1 MGDSQ
6 TFDAAETNCMS
17 SGGRLA
23 IIRSTELNTLLTSIV
38 SPALSSPH
46 CYWFGLSRLSDN
58 DQFIW
63 SDGTQLSNSMWIP
76 GEPSRFTGRSCG
88 CLGSDGNNADNHGR
102 WDSRTCLDA
111 LPYICERP
119 QVQITGQWIY
129 FPEIPNVQYYFSTF
143 TTSYFIASEYCQQI
157 GGRLAQIKTKAIY
170 TAVTD
175 HFVVA
180 YWFGLDDLSKEGDF
194 RWSDGTFLQE
204 TGFATWAA
212 GEPNNNEGAEHC
224 VEYWDRSGGLN
235 EELIGWNDRLCDYPH
250 RFICEK
256 SEVKPKYLLAMT
268 SSPFGSTE
276 TPPSFSCVLSPDN
289 IQDTITYTE
298 REVRPSLTTEG
309 YSLDVPGTNTSRIG
323 GFTQNLPGGT
333 TSVGVYK
340 CSSTSTITG
349 TSTSVD
355 VTILSQ
361 GRHFQP
367 SDGRLTKTVYPGDDI
382 TLSVSTTDRY
392 SSGSDE
398 IRWSTFSNLA
408 EGSLSPNGDG
418 TLTYT
423 ILSAT
428 KRNADVYGTFQN
440 NAVDNRLYSLIRVI
454 VSDCPRGRWN
464 LPLCD
469 RLCDNCYNGGICHP
483 QSGTCICPPGFIGKN
498 CLTACGKHRFG
509 WGCELECGAGN
520 ALDACSESQVCL
532 PDPYGCNCLS
542 GYTGIY
548 CDEQCPPE
556 KFGVDCLQDCHCAE
570 GIPCDAFTGRCEGS
584 CEDGWSGVGC
594 QVPSVCPT
602 GYTGITCTEFCN
614 CPDHSKCEKKSGFC
628 TSTQGQCKIG
638 YVAEFPETPDRCST
652 YSGCFESCSKTCHCA
667 GGFEDCD
674 QETGMCSSCHPRW
687 MGDNCQIDR
696 FTVTREKANPGVA
709 IFSCA
714 FTPDSPDSTLVV
726 RASIGDLSS
735 NSLMNEQGG
744 QTPAE
749 QPSVQSNFT
758 LFSDDIETQPIYCFV
773 GDSTSDGGFAYARLS
788 PSGTFA
794 LPVIRNQPRIAELG
808 FNHAAIAWDPWNPSV
823 DVGDGPVVGYKVY
836 VTSSDGNETNTFITA
851 SGVPSA
857 SPGSVPSRKRRGY
870 EGSIKFSY
878 EMFTTVREGRD
889 GRQIKQLQVEH
900 LPNETSRKKRQGD
913 LDILM
918 YNITDLDQGQSYE
931 IRISAVREGLSGEGE
946 KSPALSLTTREI
958 SVDPLSCSST
968 IGRIIGG
975 AIGGIIILLLI
986 AGLVIMIVKKRR
998 GRSEEVSESVTYKND
1013 GFIEVISTGQET
1025 DQPSQ
1030 RYENLGHRKPMDPS
1044 NQIPMPDLPTRP
1056 TRLDEGCKP
1065 TQVTVEGSPKD
1076 RRLIP
1081 VSKFA
1086 TFVDNIK
1093 HTDSF
1098 YEDFR
1103 TLARICPDPPASLIK
1118 TALKKENRSKSR
1130 SANSHPLDR
1139 NRVIL
1144 ESLGSVDSDFIDAS
1158 YVKGIRYRFIT
1169 TQMPMPN
1176 TIADFWNMVF
1186 HNQPSVIIML
1196 NDDDRRNKSCA
1207 QYWLD
1212 KGVATFGSFSITTVS
1227 VSENEGLIE
1236 REMQVTRNN
1245 SKAHHI
1251 VKQYQFLDWPNE
1263 TEQQENRAPQLI
1275 DLMTKV
1281 QETLKR
1287 SPEGFPVL
1295 VHCMNGVGRT
1305 GVFCST
1311 LECIAQVNEED
1322 AVDVFHVVK
1331 MLRNERMNFVQTEE
1345 EYSFIHE
1352 LIKEYIREHEYEEP
1366 LPEVSPN
1373 DHTYT
1378 YVC

>member
-1 MGDSQ
+1 MEHSCKKQD
-6 TFDAAETNCMS
+6 
-17 SGGRLA
+17 
-23 IIRSTELNTLLTSIV
+23 LL
-38 SPALSSPH
+38 H
-46 CYWFGLSRLSDN
+46 GLPEN
-58 DQFIW
+58 P
-63 SDGTQLSNSMWIP
+63 SNY
-76 GEPSRFTGRSCG
+76 
-88 CLGSDGNNADNHGR
+88 D
-102 WDSRTCLDA
+102 
-111 LPYICERP
+111 
-119 QVQITGQWIY
+119 
-129 FPEIPNVQYYFSTF
+129 
-143 TTSYFIASEYCQQI
+143 
-157 GGRLAQIKTKAIY
+157 
-170 TAVTD
+170 
-175 HFVVA
+175 
-180 YWFGLDDLSKEGDF
+180 
-194 RWSDGTFLQE
+194 
-204 TGFATWAA
+204 
-212 GEPNNNEGAEHC
+212 GAEHC

-235 EELIGWNDRLCDYPH
+235 EELIGWNDRSCEYSH

-289 IQDTITYTE
+289 VQDTITYTE
-298 REVRPSLTTEG
+298 REVRPSLSTEG
-309 YSLDVPGTNTSRIG
+309 YSLDVPGTNTSLIG
-323 GFTQNLPGGT
+323 GFTQNLPAGA

-361 GRHFQP
+361 DRHFQP
-367 SDGRLTKTVYPGDDI
+367 SDGRPTKTIYPGDDI

-392 SSGSDE
+392 GSGSDE

-423 ILSAT
+423 IRSAT

-498 CLTACGKHRFG
+498 CLTACVKHRFG
-509 WGCELECGAGN
+509 WDCELECGVGN
-520 ALDACSESQVCL
+520 ALDACSGSHICL

-548 CDEQCPPE
+548 CDEQCPPG
-556 KFGVDCLQDCHCAE
+556 KFGVDCIQNCHCAG

-584 CEDGWSGVGC
+584 CEDGWSEDGC
-594 QVPSVCPT
+594 QVPIVCPT
-602 GYTGITCTEFCN
+602 GYTGITCSEFCN
-614 CPDHSKCEKKSGFC
+614 CPDHSKCEKESGFC
-628 TSTQGQCKIG
+628 TSTQGQCEIG
-638 YVAEFPETPDRCST
+638 YVAQSPETPDLCST
-652 YSGCFESCSKTCHCA
+652 FSGCFDSCSKTCHCA

-674 QETGMCSSCHPRW
+674 PETGMCSSCHPRW

-696 FTVTREKANPGVA
+696 FTVTREKANPGIA

-726 RASIGDLSS
+726 RASIGNLSR
-735 NSLMNEQGG
+735 NSLMNEQGA

-749 QPSVQSNFT
+749 EPSVQSNFT

-794 LPVIRNQPRIAELG
+794 LPVIRNPPRIAELG
-808 FNHAAIAWDPWNPSV
+808 FNHAVIAWDPWDPSV
-823 DVGDGPVVGYKVY
+823 DVGDGPIVGYKVY

-851 SGVPSA
+851 SGVPSP
-857 SPGSVPSRKRRGY
+857 SPGSVPSRKRREY
-870 EGSIKFSY
+870 VGSMKSSY
-878 EMFTTVREGRD
+878 EVFTTVREERD
-889 GRQIKQLQVEH
+889 GRLIKQLQVEP

-918 YNITDLDQGQSYE
+918 HNITGLDQGQSYE
-931 IRISAVREGLSGEGE
+931 IRMSAVREGLGGEGE

-958 SVDPLSCSST
+958 DPISGASN
-968 IGRIIGG
+968 IGPIIGG
-975 AIGGIIILLLI
+975 CIGGIIIILLI
-986 AGLVIMIVKKRR
+986 VGLVIMKVKKRR
-998 GRSEEVSESVTYKND
+998 SRDRPEEVSKSVTYKND
-1013 GFIEVISTGQET
+1013 GFIEGIATDKGQET
-1025 DQPSQ
+1025 DEPSQ
-1030 RYENLGHRKPMDPS
+1030 RYENLGRRKPMEPS
-1044 NQIPMPDLPTRP
+1044 NQIPMPDVPTRP
-1056 TRLDEGCKP
+1056 TRLDEGGKP
-1065 TQVTVEGSPKD
+1065 TRVTVEGSPKD

-1081 VSKFA
+1081 VSEFA

-1093 HTDSF
+1093 HNDSF

-1186 HNQPSVIIML
+1186 YNQPSVIIML
-1196 NDDDRRNKSCA
+1196 NGDDRRN
-1207 QYWLD
+1207 
-1212 KGVATFGSFSITTVS
+1212 
-1227 VSENEGLIE
+1227 
-1236 REMQVTRNN
+1236 
-1245 SKAHHI
+1245 KAHHI
-1251 VKQYQFLDWPNE
+1251 VKQYQFLDWPNK
-1263 TEQQENRAPQLI
+1263 TEQQENRAPELI

-1281 QETLKR
+1281 QETLKA
-1287 SPEGFPVL
+1287 SSEGFPVL
-1295 VHCMNGVGRT
+1295 VHCMDGVGRT

-1311 LECIAQVNEED
+1311 LECIAQVNEEG

-1331 MLRNERMNFVQTEE
+1331 MLRNERMHFVQTEE

-1352 LIKEYIREHEYEEP
+1352 LIKEYLREHEYEEP
-1366 LPEVSPN
+1366 LPEVSSN

-1378 YVC
+1378 NVC